1 MVDRRR
7 FVAAGA
13 ASLTSLIAGCSDIL
27 GQGSE
32 ETDIQ
37 DSDGDGVIDSED
49 YAPRD
54 PDVQERSDVVR
65 ATTTEQEGSA
75 TAEFRSFSRDPMDG
89 HQCSISVTVGS
100 ADRVEVIFES
110 PGRSSNA
117 EAIPGETLATI
128 DSGKDRYI
136 TYAPNEELGN
146 GPLYFGDEVI
156 AVAVSGSDR
165 TQIAS
170 TIIV

>member
-54 PDVQERSDVVR
+54 PDVQERSDVV
-65 ATTTEQEGSA
+65 
-75 TAEFRSFSRDPMDG
+75 
-89 HQCSISVTVGS
+89 
-100 ADRVEVIFES
+100 
-110 PGRSSNA
+110 
-117 EAIPGETLATI
+117 
-128 DSGKDRYI
+128 
-136 TYAPNEELGN
+136 
-146 GPLYFGDEVI
+146 
-156 AVAVSGSDR
+156 
-165 TQIAS
+165 
-170 TIIV
+170 